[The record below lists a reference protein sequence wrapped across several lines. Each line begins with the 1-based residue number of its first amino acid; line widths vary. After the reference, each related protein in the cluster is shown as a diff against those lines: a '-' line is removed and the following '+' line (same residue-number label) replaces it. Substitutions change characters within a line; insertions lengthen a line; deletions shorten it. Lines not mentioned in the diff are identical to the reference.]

1 MIDKSMREATLSYSG
16 SVLAIRMTGGPDCLW
31 LNMYLDTEAWQMTCD
46 SDVGSYAY
54 LWGQSYGK
62 NEDFIEFCSCWLANE
77 DWLLR
82 KCVGERHCDK
92 LFNVGETVEKLR
104 EMMMDYY
111 ADDETFEIADF
122 EELLDEAYSFSES
135 AESWS
140 AALCTAAERS
150 VLKGLPEEWYECIVE
165 GYTPQ
170 QKRFAEICR
179 EIIVPLL
186 KEIVVG
192 EERLLQEG

>member
-1 MIDKSMREATLSYSG
+1 MIDKSKHKATMRSAGT
-16 SVLAIRMTGGPDCLW
+16 VFTIHMTGGPDCLW

-46 SDVGSYAY
+46 SDIGSYAY

-62 NEDFIEFCSCWLANE
+62 NEDFIEFCSRWMANE

-82 KCVGERHCDK
+82 KCVGERHGDK
-92 LFNVGETVEKLR
+92 LFNVGQTVENLR
-104 EMMMDYY
+104 EIMMDYY

-122 EELLDEAYSFSES
+122 EELLNEAYSFSES

-140 AALCTAAERS
+140 AALCTAAEWS
-150 VLKGLPEEWYECIVE
+150 MLKGLPEEWYECIVE
-165 GYTPQ
+165 EYTPQ

-186 KEIVVG
+186 KQHADGVR
-192 EERLLQEG
+192 RLLRKD